1 MAIERLGLLS
11 LGAQGLVWPHRAS
24 IVGADSLTREDLV
37 WGIRWAILGLLT
49 CISVPSRLHCLVF
62 STFSG
67 FQPPIYF
74 LYQVLDCFLKLQGCD

>member
-1 MAIERLGLLS
+1 MAP
-11 LGAQGLVWPHRAS
+11 QGLS

-37 WGIRWAILGLLT
+37 WGIRWAILRLLT
-49 CISVPSRLHCLVF
+49 CISVPLDSTLLVF

-67 FQPPIYF
+67 FQPSISF